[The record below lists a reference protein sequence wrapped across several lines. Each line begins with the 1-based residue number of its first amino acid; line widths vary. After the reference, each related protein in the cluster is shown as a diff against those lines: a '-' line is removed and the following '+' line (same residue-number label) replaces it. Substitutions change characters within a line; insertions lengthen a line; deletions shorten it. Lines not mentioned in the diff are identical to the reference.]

1 MCFHNRQKKYNGGFL
16 LSLYWQIS
24 LCSVRTVE
32 FENIL
37 DKHGHDR
44 LRVRLKITNG
54 ALIDVVF
61 QYESYID
68 NKWHAIVRYDC
79 SHGFFHR
86 DVLRPNGE
94 KEKYIIDIDNLKNAS
109 KYAEQ
114 DLKDRWGWYKERFI
128 KKMKK
133 SKA

>member
-1 MCFHNRQKKYNGGFL
+1 VK
-16 LSLYWQIS
+16 
-24 LCSVRTVE
+24 TVE

-44 LRVRLKITNG
+44 LRVRLKIKKGELT
-54 ALIDVVF
+54 DVFF
-61 QYESYID
+61 QYESYIH
-68 NKWHAIVRYDC
+68 NQWYAIVRYDC

-86 DVLRPNGE
+86 DVLKPNGE
-94 KEKYIIDIDNLKNAS
+94 KEKYIIDIDNLKHAS

-128 KKMKK
+128 KKIKK